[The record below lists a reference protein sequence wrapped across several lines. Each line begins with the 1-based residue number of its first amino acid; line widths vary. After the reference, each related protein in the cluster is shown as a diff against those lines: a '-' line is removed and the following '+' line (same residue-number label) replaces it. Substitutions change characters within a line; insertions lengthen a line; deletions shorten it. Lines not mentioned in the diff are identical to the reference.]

1 MILRAWILLL
11 WSVAAVAAE
20 DFHVETARRGG
31 AVEVRAYAVVEAQY
45 ATVWGTLTDYDA
57 FAAFIPGMRSS
68 RVIER
73 KGATWV
79 VEQSGETRFLVF
91 TYPIEVTL
99 LATALPP
106 YALDVHLLKG
116 NLRRL
121 DGGYRLEPAGSGRI
135 ALRWTGLVEPK
146 SLPPLLGELVMRSN
160 IEAQFA
166 GMVREIELREARR
179 RAGSPGPRR

>member
-1 MILRAWILLL
+1 MILRTWLFLL
-11 WSVAAVAAE
+11 WSAAAVAAE

-31 AVEVRAYAVVEAQY
+31 AVEVRAYALVEAQY
-45 ATVWGTLTDYDA
+45 ATVWSTLTDYDA

-73 KGATWV
+73 TGATWV
-79 VEQSGETRFLVF
+79 VEQKGETRFLVF

-106 YALDVHLLKG
+106 NALDVHLLKG

-121 DGGYRLEPAGSGRI
+121 DGGYRLEPAGTGRI
-135 ALRWTGLVEPK
+135 GLRWTGLVEPE
-146 SLPPLLGELVMRSN
+146 SLPPLLGELVMRAS
-160 IEAQFA
+160 IESQFA
-166 GMVREIELREARR
+166 GMVREIERREAQSRGAR
-179 RAGSPGPRR
+179 